1 MGICESK
8 IYKYS
13 FICGYGTVQVH
24 VYTYSLP
31 ESDGHCEHGGI
42 GVTTF
47 YFFSH
52 RIPAFN
58 AVRSMYLVP
67 VPLHLAW
74 QYSIWWPQIGHFCT
88 TFPRNRGFEGF
99 EKINHHQIGTPSCI
113 KKVTKNKKI
122 KNKKLK
128 HGVYMHYFDY
138 TSDYRIKFFYF
149 TIHYYTTTCTQIT
162 FLAESLLF

>member
-1 MGICESK
+1 MGKKSVRIVK
-8 IYKYS
+8 FNIHL
-13 FICGYGTVQVH
+13 FVVTH
-24 VYTYSLP
+24 SLP

-88 TFPRNRGFEGF
+88 TFPRNGEFLRKFYH
-99 EKINHHQIGTPSCI
+99 IQCTPSCI
-113 KKVTKNKKI
+113 KIKYLQPKI
-122 KNKKLK
+122 NTGKLQ
-128 HGVYMHYFDY
+128 
-138 TSDYRIKFFYF
+138 TR
-149 TIHYYTTTCTQIT
+149 C
-162 FLAESLLF
+162 LRALL